1 MKFTTSETSENTV
14 KFRDNCLP
22 DVGGLHGGGG
32 REEWHV
38 RQNDVDVLVD
48 RARRNKLETLLGAV
62 GHRRVGTVDDGI
74 IIIISWL
81 FHRYSIVTNRLGL
94 NPVRPD

>member
-32 REEWHV
+32 REERHV

-48 RARRNKLETLLGAV
+48 RARRNKLETLRGAV
-62 GHRRVGTVDDGI
+62 GHRRVGI